1 MVCFIVLPPL
11 ISNLTQLSLSR
22 SLIETNLA
30 DLSTTFLREVRW
42 NSILAPIFSSDGLKA
57 IFGVRENSI
66 RGWTATAQNSNDFS
80 ENGNVVKSVTANAA
94 TPREGMYCP
103 PVSLFFTCVST

>member
-1 MVCFIVLPPL
+1 M
-11 ISNLTQLSLSR
+11 
-22 SLIETNLA
+22 
-30 DLSTTFLREVRW
+30 REVRW

-80 ENGNVVKSVTANAA
+80 ENGNVVESVTANAA